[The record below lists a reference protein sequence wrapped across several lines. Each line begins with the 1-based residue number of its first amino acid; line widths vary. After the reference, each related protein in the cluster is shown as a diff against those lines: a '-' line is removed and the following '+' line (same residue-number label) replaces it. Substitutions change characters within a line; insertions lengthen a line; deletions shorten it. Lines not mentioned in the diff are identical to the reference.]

1 MFILQEC
8 KRSFRD
14 KSYLTEHETIH
25 KKEKPYQCD
34 VCMKSFS
41 FKRRYQMHL
50 EVHRASDGGD
60 EYVCHLCPK
69 TFKSKVYLQKH
80 LERHENR
87 RKKKKKK
94 RKEKEGEGTDNGNG
108 QEGEHDSS
116 ADNGE

>member
-1 MFILQEC
+1 
-8 KRSFRD
+8 
-14 KSYLTEHETIH
+14 
-25 KKEKPYQCD
+25 
-34 VCMKSFS
+34 
-41 FKRRYQMHL
+41 MHL

-94 RKEKEGEGTDNGNG
+94 MKMKEKQGEGGGDLMHNVD
-108 QEGEHDSS
+108 EGGEVDHDSS
-116 ADNGE
+116 VDNGAFVYLSCLNDY